1 MKSYIENLLEEFGQD
16 REDVGSVWELLYWA
30 YMNEYPINSGEIRR
44 MFTDLEQRMEGL
56 NLAQNDQV
64 IYLVS
69 DICLAHE
76 KAAFHAGLQVGWCL
90 AEELAQGRGT
100 DRNFGR
106 IGEKL

>member
-1 MKSYIENLLEEFGQD
+1 MHPYIDQLETYLNEQSQENGGAEYP
-16 REDVGSVWELLYWA
+16 VWELLYWA
-30 YMNEYPINSGEIRR
+30 YMNEYPIDSGEIRG

-76 KAAFHAGLQVGWCL
+76 KAAFHAGLQVG
-90 AEELAQGRGT
+90 
-100 DRNFGR
+100 
-106 IGEKL
+106 